1 MTILLSMIPN
11 VWEFVLLLAT
21 FFFVIFFTPIFQS
34 IILRM
39 ESFMIYPFICVKCC
53 SFWMCMILNI
63 FYAYL
68 WNPWFLLWGFVFSS
82 VLAYMHIYSAKH

>member
-1 MTILLSMIPN
+1 
-11 VWEFVLLLAT
+11 
-21 FFFVIFFTPIFQS
+21 
-34 IILRM
+34 M

-68 WNPWFLLWGFVFSS
+68 WNPWFLLWGFAFSS